1 MNDLLIIQVLGNLKI
16 AILIASIFISFFF
29 AFLICL
35 KWSDREKPSKKLV
48 ASLVTSIL
56 LATVSCIAPT
66 EEQMYISYGV
76 GSIIDAFKEHKEI
89 PDKAFKA
96 IDRWL
101 DGVDNKNNKEE

>member
-1 MNDLLIIQVLGNLKI
+1 MKDLLLIQILGNLKFVVLI
-16 AILIASIFISFFF
+16 TSILMSFVLTFW
-29 AFLICL
+29 ICL
-35 KWSDREKPSKKLV
+35 KRSDGEKPSKRLI

-66 EEQMYISYGV
+66 EEQMYISYGF
-76 GSIIDAFKEHKEI
+76 GSVIDAVKEHKEI

-101 DGVDNKNNKEE
+101 DSIGDKTDK